1 MYNHVDD
8 KTTRSVLM
16 MASTD
21 AASIA
26 EALSFADQCL
36 QADQHNEGVPYEV
49 YDMRAE
55 HLQDAHDTWDEDGDV
70 QQTVIA
76 LRLFWEV

>member
-1 MYNHVDD
+1 MYDHVDD
-8 KTTRSVLM
+8 KNTRLVLM
-16 MASTD
+16 GFSTD
-21 AASIA
+21 AASIY

-36 QADQHNEGVPYEV
+36 QADQHNEDVPYEV

-55 HLQDAHDTWDEDGDV
+55 HLMDARDTWNEERDV
-70 QQTVIA
+70 EQTIIA

>member
-1 MYNHVDD
+1 MYDHVDD
-8 KTTRSVLM
+8 EMTREVLQ
-16 MASTD
+16 SIRTD
-21 AASIA
+21 IASIT

-36 QADQHNEGVPYEV
+36 QADQHNEDVPHDV

-55 HLQDAHDTWDEDGDV
+55 HLMDAYDTWLESGDV
-70 QQTVIA
+70 EQTIIA